1 MRWTTGWPR
10 LRSRPRCVVGLDIG
24 TQACE
29 VLVLRG
35 SANRPESVCCA
46 EQLNLPEAWVV
57 DGEVRQ
63 AAAFGQWLR
72 SYLASQQCVPNA
84 AYLGLDSD
92 WVTNHRITLAEG
104 LLPEDESFQ
113 LQAEAQSL
121 LPDGAAEVCI
131 DFVKEA
137 SPTATEPPRFQVQAA
152 PRHQVQALQHL
163 AQAAGLH
170 AMGVEPRHEAVQR
183 AQASDVINVLPPTSR
198 ALAAQCHA
206 AFGLALRAWSEEG
219 TNFLPYREQARRRA
233 QRAWVLTMSCY
244 ATGGAFAAA
253 GFALAM
259 ADAAQSQHPPVSD
272 LAASARAYDEAK
284 QAHTDALAKET
295 LRQEQVRWLA
305 SRQALQSQSLQWSR
319 VLSSA
324 AQGVWVESVT
334 QQAARW
340 TVQGEALSP
349 RHAQQLLQQL
359 KALDIWAQAPE
370 LPLLQAA
377 PERSK
382 VGVTVWHFRIEAGLK
397 VGL

>member
-1 MRWTTGWPR
+1 MLWTTGWSR
-10 LRSRPRCVVGLDIG
+10 LRSGPRCVVGLDIG
-24 TQACE
+24 TQTCE
-29 VLVLRG
+29 VVVLRG
-35 SANRPESVCCA
+35 SASRPEAVCCA
-46 EQLNLPEAWVV
+46 AQLNLPEAWVV

-63 AAAFGQWLR
+63 AAAFGQWLAD
-72 SYLASQQCVPNA
+72 YLASQHCVPDA
-84 AYLGLDSD
+84 AYLSLDSAC
-92 WVTNHRITLAEG
+92 VSNHRITLAEG
-104 LLPEDESFQ
+104 LLPEDELFQ

-121 LPDGAAEVCI
+121 LPDGAAEVCV

-137 SPTATEPPRFQVQAA
+137 APTASKPPRYQVQAA
-152 PRHQVQALQHL
+152 PRHQVQALQQL
-163 AQAAGLH
+163 AQAAELH

-183 AQASDVINVLPPTSR
+183 AQASDLINVLPPTSG
-198 ALAAQCHA
+198 ALSTQCHA

-219 TNFLPYREQARRRA
+219 VNFLPHREQARRRV
-233 QRAWVLTMSCY
+233 QRAWVLTMSCC
-244 ATGGAFAAA
+244 AMGGAIVAA
-253 GFALAM
+253 GFALVM
-259 ADAAQSQHPPVSD
+259 ADVAQSQHPPVSD
-272 LAASARAYDEAK
+272 LAASAQAYDEAK
-284 QAHTDALAKET
+284 QAHTHALAKET

-319 VLSSA
+319 VLSGA

-340 TVQGEALSP
+340 TVHGEALSP
-349 RHAQQLLQQL
+349 RHAQQLVQQL
-359 KALDIWAQAPE
+359 KSLDIWAQAPE